1 MIFST
6 FKALILAFLIGLTSI
21 ILGYF
26 IYCAVILTWSPP
38 QDVKSHDAIVVLT
51 GAKGR
56 IETGFKLLLDK
67 KAPQLYISGVLNRV
81 SFNDLIDK
89 NSENLTAKQKRQIK
103 NNCCITLDYIADTT
117 ETNAIE
123 TAKWVEGKDIKNF
136 ILVTSASHMPRAY
149 LLFHRL
155 MPKDVKFTPYPYQAE
170 RRLSL
175 VMSVQFWQYAFRE
188 YTKFG
193 GNLIRLERQ

>member
-6 FKALILAFLIGLTSI
+6 FKALILATLITI
-21 ILGYF
+21 ISAIVGYF
-26 IYCAVILTWSPP
+26 IYCAVILMWNPP
-38 QDVKSHDAIVVLT
+38 ATPKSHDAIIVLT

-56 IETGFKLLLDK
+56 IETGFELLLDE
-67 KAPQLYISGVLNRV
+67 KASKLYVSGVRAKV
-81 SFNDLIDK
+81 ARRDL
-89 NSENLTAKQKRQIK
+89 IK
-103 NNCCITLDYIADTT
+103 NNSESLSSAEIQKIKNHCCITLDYVADTT

-123 TAKWVEGKDIKNF
+123 TAKWVADNNIQDF

-149 LLFHRL
+149 VLFHRS
-155 MPKDVKFTPYPYQAE
+155 MPEDVKFTSYPYRAE

-175 VMSVQFWQYAFRE
+175 VMSTKFWQYAARE

>member
-6 FKALILAFLIGLTSI
+6 IKTLIWAFVIGVISI
-21 ILGYF
+21 IAGYF
-26 IYCAVILTWSPP
+26 IYCAIILTWTPP
-38 QDVKSHDAIVVLT
+38 TTLKTHDTIVVLT

-56 IETGFKLLLDK
+56 IGTGFELLLDK
-67 KAPQLYISGVLNRV
+67 KAPQLYISGVRQNV
-81 SFNDLIDK
+81 SFNNLIEK
-89 NSENLTAKQKRQIK
+89 NSDFLTKTQIRQIR
-103 NNCCITLDYIADTT
+103 NHCCIELDYVADTT
-117 ETNAIE
+117 ETNAFE
-123 TAKWVEGKDIKNF
+123 TAKWVTDNAINDF

-155 MPKDVKFTPYPYQAE
+155 IGENTKFTAYPYNSKT
-170 RRLSL
+170 RLSL
-175 VMSVQFWQYAFRE
+175 VMSVEFWQYAFRE